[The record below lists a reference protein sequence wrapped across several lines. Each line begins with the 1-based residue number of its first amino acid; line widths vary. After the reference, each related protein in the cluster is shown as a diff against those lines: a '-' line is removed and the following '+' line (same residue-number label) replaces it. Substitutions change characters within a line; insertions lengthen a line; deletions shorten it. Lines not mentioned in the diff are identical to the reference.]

1 MLSRGEKW
9 FNLGG
14 VSSQSIMLSRGEKW
28 FNLGGVSSQS
38 SNNTHQINLS
48 QSSVSQKSC
57 LLEES
62 IKSPI
67 NDLDMD
73 SLPPSMLHK
82 ILSTVATMNIRD
94 FGSARIAFPGF
105 NEVGREDHFYRSA
118 NLIYLNDWVDEVSA
132 VRTFRLKCYRSE
144 KIHFAGERGCELAQ
158 YVDGMMN
165 LAFSVDRRGIVHNYP
180 AFTRQH
186 VDKMFQIICS
196 WQLSGHWD
204 YDKPGMF
211 LSMAERIDPNVP
223 RDCWCSHID
232 PPEFKM
238 DHDNGGNAIVVSG
251 IVQRLTSA
259 SKYT

>member
-14 VSSQSIMLSRGEKW
+14 VSSQSK
-28 FNLGGVSSQS
+28 
-38 SNNTHQINLS
+38 
-48 QSSVSQKSC
+48 
-57 LLEES
+57 
-62 IKSPI
+62 
-67 NDLDMD
+67 LDMD
-73 SLPPSMLHK
+73 SLPPSMFHK
-82 ILSTVATMNIRD
+82 ILSTVATMNIQD

-132 VRTFRLKCYRSE
+132 VRTFRLKCYRSGNPEAIYLRGMYEFFILHLVDEGWE
-144 KIHFAGERGCELAQ
+144 KIHLAGERGCELAQ
-158 YVDGMMN
+158 FVDGMLN
-165 LAFSVDRRGIVHNYP
+165 LAFSVDQREIVHNYP

-211 LSMAERIDPNVP
+211 LFVAERIDPNVP
-223 RDCWCSHID
+223 CDCWCSHID
-232 PPEFKM
+232 PPEFE
-238 DHDNGGNAIVVSG
+238 VSLDG
-251 IVQRLTSA
+251 SRSRWKCDRCFWNCAAYNFCYQIHLTA
-259 SKYT
+259 RTWPIED